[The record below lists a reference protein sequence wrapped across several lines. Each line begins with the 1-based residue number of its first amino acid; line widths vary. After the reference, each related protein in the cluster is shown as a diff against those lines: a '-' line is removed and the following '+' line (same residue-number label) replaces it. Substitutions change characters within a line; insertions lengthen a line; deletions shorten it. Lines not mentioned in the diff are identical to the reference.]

1 MESLAQET
9 ERLASVVVD
18 AGLTVH
24 RELGPGLLESVYE
37 QCLAYELAERGIRF
51 QRQVPLPVAY
61 KGVVLDA
68 GYRLDIVVEDAIILE
83 IKSVEAF
90 SRLFEAQVL
99 TYLRLSQVRLAFL
112 MNFNVP
118 LFKEGL
124 RRYVR

>member
-1 MESLAQET
+1 M
-9 ERLASVVVD
+9 VVD